1 MIVGA
6 GAAGLGVAE
15 AARSLGHEG
24 SIVLVGD
31 EPHEPYDRPPLSK
44 QFLSGAWEA
53 DRLPLRDRATLDG
66 LGIDLRLGSRAGAV
80 DSEARSVTLADGM
93 TISYD
98 ALVVAT
104 GVTANRLPF
113 GHGLSGVHV
122 LRDLADA
129 ARLREGLLGAR
140 SLVVIGAG
148 FLGAEVAAVARELD
162 VAVAL
167 VDPLPFPLVR
177 VLGSTIGAALADK
190 HRAHGVDLRC
200 GVGVRDITGEDGRV
214 SAVELDDGTRVEADV
229 VLVAIGSK
237 PAVDWLAGSSVPLGR
252 RGVDPVDGVLCD
264 GQGRAL
270 PDVYAAGD
278 VAAWWDARVGFR
290 HRVEHR
296 LTAAEQGRIVAQAL
310 LRPDEAAP
318 EPPVPYFWSDQ
329 YDLKLQVYGLPGE
342 KLDFAVVEG
351 DIASGRFI
359 AVYGRDGVLSAALGC
374 GMPRQLRAWRQAV
387 AEARP
392 WPNILEGATA

>member
-6 GAAGLGVAE
+6 GAAGLGAAE

-24 SIVLVGD
+24 SILLVGD
-31 EPHEPYDRPPLSK
+31 EPHVPYDRPPLSK
-44 QFLSGAWEA
+44 QFLSGTWEA
-53 DRLPLRDRATLDG
+53 DRLALRDRATLDG
-66 LGIDLRLGSRAGAV
+66 LGIDLRLGARARAV
-80 DSEARSVTLADGM
+80 DSEARSITQADG
-93 TISYD
+93 TRIDYD
-98 ALVVAT
+98 ALVVTT

-113 GHGLSGVHV
+113 GHGLRGVHV
-122 LRDLADA
+122 LRDIADA
-129 ARLREGLLGAR
+129 ARLRDDLAEAR
-140 SLVVIGAG
+140 ALVVIGAG

-162 VAVAL
+162 VAVTL

-177 VLGSTIGAALADK
+177 VLGPTVGAALAGR
-190 HRAHGVDLRC
+190 HRDHGVDLRC
-200 GVGVRDITGEDGRV
+200 GVGVRDIVGEDGRV
-214 SAVELDDGTRVEADV
+214 SAVELDDGTRIAADA

-264 GQGRAL
+264 GRGRAL

-296 LTAAEQGRIVAQAL
+296 LTAAEQGRIVAHAL
-310 LRPDEAAP
+310 LRPDEPAP
-318 EPPVPYFWSDQ
+318 EPPMPYFWSDQ

-351 DIASGRFI
+351 DIASGRYI

-392 WPNILEGATA
+392 WQDILGGATA